1 MRGGGRGGGGE
12 GGGREGGGGG
22 RERGGMEKERERER
36 ETNVFTVLSR
46 TLFHAMG
53 NCISTEARA
62 MHNQGQAGL
71 DFFAPNINIFR

>member
-1 MRGGGRGGGGE
+1 MRGGGRGGRGGGGE
-12 GGGREGGGGG
+12 GGEGGREGWRGEGG
-22 RERGGMEKERERER
+22 KERERER